1 MELSINSPL
10 YLLSHL
16 LLWVVTKKSEITEPT
31 RTHQFFDVD
40 PVMLEVLISLD
51 ARHEALLGELTTVG
65 TQLSEAD
72 TRRLFDILES
82 AGDLVTAR
90 RSTEA
95 LGDTSLTLD
104 PLRRSRQFVRKL
116 RTTLEADEFVQWLN
130 NVSNFVE
137 SVVSQKGAIRV
148 VE

>member
-1 MELSINSPL
+1 
-10 YLLSHL
+10 
-16 LLWVVTKKSEITEPT
+16 
-31 RTHQFFDVD
+31 
-40 PVMLEVLISLD
+40 MLEVLISLD

>member
-1 MELSINSPL
+1 MLDV
-10 YLLSHL
+10 LL
-16 LLWVVTKKSEITEPT
+16 
-31 RTHQFFDVD
+31 
-40 PVMLEVLISLD
+40 SLD

-65 TQLSEAD
+65 TQLSIED
-72 TRRLFDILES
+72 TRRFLEVLES
-82 AGDLVTAR
+82 AADLLTAR

-95 LGDTSLTLD
+95 LGDASLTMD

-116 RTTLEADEFVQWLN
+116 RARLEGDEFVQWLN

-137 SVVSQKGAIRV
+137 SVLRQNGSIRV

>member
-1 MELSINSPL
+1 V
-10 YLLSHL
+10 
-16 LLWVVTKKSEITEPT
+16 LWVVTNKTET
-31 RTHQFFDVD
+31 TNVSRTHQFFDVD
-40 PVMLEVLISLD
+40 PAMLDVLLSLD

-65 TQLSEAD
+65 TQLSIED
-72 TRRLFDILES
+72 TRRFLEVLES
-82 AGDLVTAR
+82 AADLLTAR

-95 LGDTSLTLD
+95 LGDASLTMD

-116 RTTLEADEFVQWLN
+116 RARLEGDEFVQWLN

-137 SVVSQKGAIRV
+137 SVLRQNGSIRV